1 MTRRDHLLCLF
12 KQARKAKNKQVRIT
26 VLCRIFHAITPLR
39 APHENTWI
47 LPGSEPFK
55 TFLIR
60 PVDRSWRAFRVETND
75 GWRGIEDIRG
85 LACLLHLAGW
95 LD

>member
-1 MTRRDHLLCLF
+1 MTRRDHLLRLF
-12 KQARKAKNKQVRIT
+12 KQARKAKVKQVRIEL
-26 VLCRIFHAITPLR
+26 LCRIFHEITPFR
-39 APHENTWI
+39 APRENTWI

-55 TFLIR
+55 TFRIR
-60 PVDRSWRAFRVETND
+60 PVAQWRAFYVETND

-85 LACLLHLAGW
+85 LSCLLHLAGW